1 MHRQVYEGNH
11 ACAVTVTPSS
21 IDPIELVPVLCLV
34 NRAVVTIDEAENR
47 HELNQIDRSIIDKT
61 HKTG

>member
-1 MHRQVYEGNH
+1 MGRDCHCDTLINRE
-11 ACAVTVTPSS
+11 S

-47 HELNQIDRSIIDKT
+47 HELNQIDQSIIEET